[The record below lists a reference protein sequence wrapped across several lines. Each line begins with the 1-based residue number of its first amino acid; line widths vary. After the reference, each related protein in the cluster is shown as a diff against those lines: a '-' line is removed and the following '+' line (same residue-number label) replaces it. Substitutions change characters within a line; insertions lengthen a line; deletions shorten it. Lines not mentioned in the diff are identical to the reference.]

1 VKTLKKNSGAIKA
14 SYAIILAIIITGA
27 VVGSAVWYF
36 TKPAQANV
44 LEIYHWWTSGGEAS
58 AINALVAVYQHLYP
72 NVTVIQSPVAGGAGY
87 VFKSV
92 IKPLVLAG
100 QAPDAF
106 QVHAGYEVQPYVSGG
121 YLDPINDLWSAQSWD
136 NVFPS
141 VIRDMVNF
149 SGNYYAVPVDIHR
162 PNVVWYN
169 KHILDANG
177 INPANITTWDTFF
190 AACDKLALNT
200 TLTSPVAL
208 GDSGTWAAT
217 HVLEQIMVSEGI
229 PFYQSFINGNM
240 TSSTNS
246 LFLDALT
253 KFSRYINY
261 TNPNH
266 TSLTWDQA
274 TALVYN
280 GYCAFNIM
288 GDWANG
294 EFIKA
299 NKIYGTDYGTFP
311 VPGTSNDYGLVVD
324 CFEHPKGVRDPQN
337 SLNWLTVVGSADGQ
351 MAFNPLKGSIPART
365 DLMNNA
371 TDVLKFNPYQQAA
384 IYDFQH
390 VTYIYPSIVHG
401 SAMPESFTSTLD
413 VTISTLVAAK
423 GHDSTS
429 AISTAASSITGA
441 ITSASS
447 YFVKTWKL
455 Y

>member
-1 VKTLKKNSGAIKA
+1 MKA
-14 SYAIILAIIITGA
+14 AYAIVLAIIITAA
-27 VVGSAVWYF
+27 VVGVGVWYF
-36 TKPAQANV
+36 TRPAQADV
-44 LEIYHWWTSGGEAS
+44 LEIYHWWTSGGES
-58 AINALVAVYQHLYP
+58 DAINALVQVYENQYP

-106 QVHAGYEVQPYVSGG
+106 QVHAGYEMKPYVDGG
-121 YLDPINDLWSAQSWD
+121 YLDPINDLWTANNAEWES
-136 NVFPS
+136 VFPS
-141 VIRDMVNF
+141 VLQDMVNF
-149 SGNYYAVPVDIHR
+149 SGTYYGVPVDIHR

-177 INPANITTWDTFF
+177 INANITTWDAFF
-190 AACDKLALNT
+190 AACDKLAQNT

-208 GDSGTWAAT
+208 GDKGTWAAT

-240 TSSTNS
+240 TDKTNTY
-246 LFLDALT
+246 FVDALT

-266 TSLTWDQA
+266 SQLTWDQA

-299 NKIYGTDYGTFP
+299 NKTYGTDYGTFP

-324 CFEHPKGVRDPQN
+324 CFEHPKNVKDPEN
-337 SLNWLTVVGSADGQ
+337 SLNWLKVVGSADGQ

-365 DLMNNA
+365 DLMSNA
-371 TDVLKFNPYQQAA
+371 TDVAKFNPYQQDA
-384 IYDFQH
+384 INGFLH
-390 VTYIYPSIVHG
+390 ATYIYPSIVHG

-413 VTISTLVAAK
+413 TTISALVAAK
-423 GHDSTS
+423 GQSSTS
-429 AISTAASSITGA
+429 AISTAANSITQA
-441 ITSASS
+441 ITSSS
-447 YFVKTWKL
+447 GDFVKAWKL